1 MLFPVPSCSGNQK
14 LGKCTFPGGPC
25 ILFISPIL
33 ATWFPCCTMRTQPQ
47 VCRVSPLGSWS
58 QFVTLLADVNHPG
71 SQKDMVS
78 NWQPTPSLV
87 EVAVS
92 GAEIAPA
99 PCLPTLAV
107 THLPLCPQRG
117 RALSGSG
124 LALFWYSLGHNP
136 LFSECTRVHHEVL
149 APSHGKVL
157 FSFVFLTIPQFGLLY
172 YISRPP
178 PNCPQGIQAWSL
190 P

>member
-1 MLFPVPSCSGNQK
+1 MLVPVPSCSGNQK

-25 ILFISPIL
+25 ILFISPVL
-33 ATWFPCCTMRTQPQ
+33 ATWFPCCTMRAQPQ
-47 VCRVSPLGSWS
+47 VCRVPPLESWS

-107 THLPLCPQRG
+107 THLPLCLQRG
-117 RALSGSG
+117 RAISGSG

-136 LFSECTRVHHEVL
+136 LFSEYTRGHHEVL

-157 FSFVFLTIPQFGLLY
+157 FSFVSLTILQFGLLY
-172 YISRPP
+172 YISPA
-178 PNCPQGIQAWSL
+178 NCPQGIQAWSL

>member
-1 MLFPVPSCSGNQK
+1 M
-14 LGKCTFPGGPC
+14 
-25 ILFISPIL
+25 
-33 ATWFPCCTMRTQPQ
+33 
-47 VCRVSPLGSWS
+47 
-58 QFVTLLADVNHPG
+58 TLLADVNHPG

-136 LFSECTRVHHEVL
+136 LFSECTRGHHEVL
-149 APSHGKVL
+149 APSHGRVL
-157 FSFVFLTIPQFGLLY
+157 FSFVFLTIPQFALLY

-178 PNCPQGIQAWSL
+178 PIVLRAFKPGPYPKDWRFSL
-190 P
+190 CLPAQPSLADGRHKHLCWFSSGSCN